1 MNSNDSPILVTGCA
15 GFIGGAFVKFLR
27 NKGENVIGID
37 NLNSYYD
44 VNLKYKR
51 LEQIDNINNS
61 SSRWKFYKISLENF
75 EEILEVF
82 SKERPTKVVHLAAQA
97 GVRYSIKEP
106 SAYIQSNLL
115 GFFNI
120 LEAVNRYEI

>member
-27 NKGENVIGID
+27 NNGENVVGID

-51 LEQIDNINNS
+51 LEQINNIKNTTS
-61 SSRWKFYKISLENF
+61 SWNFYQLSLENF
-75 EEILEVF
+75 EEVLKVF
-82 SKERPTKVVHLAAQA
+82 SN
-97 GVRYSIKEP
+97 S
-106 SAYIQSNLL
+106 
-115 GFFNI
+115 
-120 LEAVNRYEI
+120 